1 MPKLN
6 DRDRLADLEARQ
18 TKIAQEI
25 LDARRALRGKYASII
40 SDMEVEKFSER
51 AFRDLLQHAIR
62 VGGPAAI
69 AALKSLAPASKSQ
82 PEKRP

>member
-25 LDARRALRGKYASII
+25 LDTRRALRGKYASII
-40 SDMEVEKFSER
+40 SDMEVERLSER
-51 AFRDLLQHAIR
+51 DFRDLLQDAIR

-69 AALKSLAPASKSQ
+69 AALKSLAAASKSQ

>member
-18 TKIAQEI
+18 TKIAEEI
-25 LDARRALRGKYASII
+25 LDARRALRGKYASIL
-40 SDMEVEKFSER
+40 SDMAVEKLSEKD
-51 AFRDLLQHAIR
+51 FRELVQHAIR
-62 VGGPAAI
+62 LGGPASI
-69 AALKSLAPASKSQ
+69 TALKGIAPTAKSH

>member
-25 LDARRALRGKYASII
+25 LDARRALRGKYASIL
-40 SDMEVEKFSER
+40 SDMEVERLSEKD
-51 AFRDLLQHAIR
+51 FRDLLQNAIR
-62 VGGPAAI
+62 VGGPASI
-69 AALKSLAPASKSQ
+69 TALKGISPTSKSQ
-82 PEKRP
+82 QEKRP

>member
-25 LDARRALRGKYASII
+25 VDARRALRGKYATII
-40 SDMEVEKFSER
+40 GEMEVEKLSER
-51 AFRDLLQHAIR
+51 DFRDLLQHAIR
-62 VGGPAAI
+62 VGGPASI
-69 AALKSLAPASKSQ
+69 TALKGHAPASKSLQ
-82 PEKRP
+82 DKRP

>member
-25 LDARRALRGKYASII
+25 LDARRALRGKYASIL
-40 SDMEVEKFSER
+40 SDMEVERLSEKD
-51 AFRDLLQHAIR
+51 FRDLLQNAIR
-62 VGGPAAI
+62 VGGPASI
-69 AALKSLAPASKSQ
+69 NALKAISLTSKSQ
-82 PEKRP
+82 QEKRP

>member
-25 LDARRALRGKYASII
+25 RDARRALRSKYASIL
-40 SDMEVEKFSER
+40 SDMEVERLSEKD
-51 AFRDLLQHAIR
+51 FRDLLQNAIR
-62 VGGPAAI
+62 AGGPASI
-69 AALKSLAPASKSQ
+69 TALKGIPTTSKSQ

>member
-25 LDARRALRGKYASII
+25 VEARRALRGKYASILI
-40 SDMEVEKFSER
+40 DMEVEKLSEKD
-51 AFRDLLQHAIR
+51 FRDLLQHAIR
-62 VGGPAAI
+62 LGGPTSI
-69 AALKSLAPASKSQ
+69 TALKGIAPTAKSQ

>member
-18 TKIAQEI
+18 SKIAQEI
-25 LDARRALRGKYASII
+25 LDARRALRGKYASIL
-40 SDMEVEKFSER
+40 SDMEVEKLTEKD
-51 AFRDLLQHAIR
+51 FRDLVQHAIR
-62 VGGPAAI
+62 VGGPASI
-69 AALKSLAPASKSQ
+69 TALKGIAPTAKSP